1 MKGLTSDIISRLL
14 HDTSLSIYNMSLY
27 QGSVGSFA
35 GSVLPFLFV
44 WTVSR
49 WNCCNWLFSRSAL
62 WSIFAWTV
70 SMISIIINRHNH
82 DHNCQHLMI
91 IKLSRWKLFQNR
103 SPLFQSPFEKSG
115 GQTPKSKQKHCYKN
129 CLFFQDV
136 THTCPNCRALVGK
149 YRAKMWLF
157 LLAIFVLLS
166 SVISKKIYLVN
177 LLSHS

>member
-1 MKGLTSDIISRLL
+1 MTIVMVRISQHNHTWKVL
-14 HDTSLSIYNMSLY
+14 HQGSYMIHLFTIYDLSLY

-103 SPLFQSPFEKSG
+103 SPLFQSHFEKSG

-129 CLFFQDV
+129 NFFSGCDP
-136 THTCPNCRALVGK
+136 H
-149 YRAKMWLF
+149 
-157 LLAIFVLLS
+157 LS
-166 SVISKKIYLVN
+166 KLPRSCWEI
-177 LLSHS
+177 

>member
-1 MKGLTSDIISRLL
+1 MIHLFT
-14 HDTSLSIYNMSLY
+14 IYNLSLY

-103 SPLFQSPFEKSG
+103 SPLFQSHFEKSG

-129 CLFFQDV
+129 DPFFIRMWPTPVQIA
-136 THTCPNCRALVGK
+136 ALLLGNIELRCD
-149 YRAKMWLF
+149 YFFLLF
-157 LLAIFVLLS
+157 LFHFQAWSL
-166 SVISKKIYLVN
+166 KKTIW
-177 LLSHS
+177 